1 MGLVVEPCYH
11 AFPGAKHYSWG
22 LAWFRAE
29 KLAQLL
35 PKLVW
40 IRDISQPR
48 YLLLMPTFDN
58 LLEHKEALNRTLITI
73 VPSEEMVD
81 TVVAAMQELIGN
93 LNLPNTGILAV
104 IPIKRVYGLDRNDYL
119 NEGPVS

>member
-1 MGLVVEPCYH
+1 
-11 AFPGAKHYSWG
+11 
-22 LAWFRAE
+22 
-29 KLAQLL
+29 
-35 PKLVW
+35 
-40 IRDISQPR
+40 
-48 YLLLMPTFDN
+48 MPTFDN